1 MKTKLA
7 FKKNHNDQHCR
18 INKLWLCLPIFLSS
32 IILTSA
38 GSVTGNSGNGNH
50 DNNGNN
56 NNNGNNQSQSSLTFP
71 REGDEPD
78 GEGVYHYKIDS
89 ISLNGNTIT
98 IEPDDG
104 EKVYFYVSGDITVG
118 GNSQIENNGNSGD
131 FKIYGKPDDGD
142 NEADQTFSLRGE
154 TCIDAFIYAPDAKM
168 GINGGGKGCSGGN
181 SNERYNIYGAVWVKE
196 WGLSK
201 SNAAGILVPD
211 ELKDGLGSD
220 VSVFNKSG
228 SVSTWQREEV
238 SP

>member
-7 FKKNHNDQHCR
+7 FKKNHNDQHRR
-18 INKLWLCLPIFLSS
+18 INKLWLCLAIFLSS

-38 GSVTGNSGNGNH
+38 GSVTGNSGK
-50 DNNGNN
+50 
-56 NNNGNNQSQSSLTFP
+56 SSLTFP

-118 GNSQIENNGNSGD
+118 GKSKIINEGNSGD

-142 NEADQTFSLRGE
+142 NEADQTFSLHGK

-181 SNERYNIYGAVWVKE
+181 PNERYNIYGAVWVKE

-228 SVSTWQREEV
+228 YVSTWQREEV

>member
-1 MKTKLA
+1 MKTKSA
-7 FKKNHNDQHCR
+7 FQKNYNDQHRR
-18 INKLWLCLPIFLSS
+18 INKLWLCLAIFLSS

-38 GSVTGNSGNGNH
+38 GSVTGNSGK
-50 DNNGNN
+50 
-56 NNNGNNQSQSSLTFP
+56 SSLTFP

-98 IEPDDG
+98 
-104 EKVYFYVSGDITVG
+104 S
-118 GNSQIENNGNSGD
+118 
-131 FKIYGKPDDGD
+131 KPDDGD
-142 NEADQTFSLRGE
+142 NEADQTFSLDGK

-181 SNERYNIYGAVWVKE
+181 PNEKYNIYGAVWVKE

>member
-1 MKTKLA
+1 M
-7 FKKNHNDQHCR
+7 
-18 INKLWLCLPIFLSS
+18 SS

-38 GSVTGNSGNGNH
+38 GSVTGNSGK
-50 DNNGNN
+50 
-56 NNNGNNQSQSSLTFP
+56 SSLTFP

-78 GEGVYHYKIDS
+78 GEGVYHYKIDG

-181 SNERYNIYGAVWVKE
+181 SNEIYNIYGAVWVKE

>member
-7 FKKNHNDQHCR
+7 FKKNHNDQHRR

-32 IILTSA
+32 IILTS
-38 GSVTGNSGNGNH
+38 VTGKPGKG
-50 DNNGNN
+50 NNGNN
-56 NNNGNNQSQSSLTFP
+56 CNNGNNQSQSSLTFP

-104 EKVYFYVSGDITVG
+104 EKVYFYVSGDITVC

-181 SNERYNIYGAVWVKE
+181 PNERYNIYGAVWVKE
-196 WGLSK
+196 WGLSQ

>member
-7 FKKNHNDQHCR
+7 FKKNHNDQHRR

-38 GSVTGNSGNGNH
+38 GSVTGNS
-50 DNNGNN
+50 
-56 NNNGNNQSQSSLTFP
+56 SKSSLTFP

-78 GEGVYHYKIDS
+78 GEGVYHYKIDG

-118 GNSQIENNGNSGD
+118 EKSKIINEGNSGD

-142 NEADQTFSLRGE
+142 NEADQTFSLHGK

-181 SNERYNIYGAVWVKE
+181 PNERYNIYGAVWVKE

-228 SVSTWQREEV
+228 YISTWQREKAE
-238 SP
+238 

>member
-1 MKTKLA
+1 MKTKSA
-7 FKKNHNDQHCR
+7 FQKNHNDQHRR
-18 INKLWLCLPIFLSS
+18 INKLWLCLAIFLSS

-38 GSVTGNSGNGNH
+38 GSVTGNSGK
-50 DNNGNN
+50 
-56 NNNGNNQSQSSLTFP
+56 SSLTFP

-104 EKVYFYVSGDITVG
+104 EKVYFYVSGDITVC

-142 NEADQTFSLRGE
+142 NEADQTFSLDGK

-181 SNERYNIYGAVWVKE
+181 PNERYNIYGAVWVKE

>member
-7 FKKNHNDQHCR
+7 FKKNHNDQHRR

-32 IILTSA
+32 IILTS
-38 GSVTGNSGNGNH
+38 VTGKPGKG
-50 DNNGNN
+50 NNGNN
-56 NNNGNNQSQSSLTFP
+56 CNNGNNQSQSSLTFP

-104 EKVYFYVSGDITVG
+104 EKVYFYVSGDITVSG
-118 GNSQIENNGNSGD
+118 KSKIINEGNSGD

-142 NEADQTFSLRGE
+142 NEADQTFSLHGK

-181 SNERYNIYGAVWVKE
+181 PNEKYNIYGAVWVKE

>member
-7 FKKNHNDQHCR
+7 FKKNHNDQHRR
-18 INKLWLCLPIFLSS
+18 INKLWLCLAIFLSS
-32 IILTSA
+32 IILTS
-38 GSVTGNSGNGNH
+38 TGKPGKG
-50 DNNGNN
+50 NNGNN
-56 NNNGNNQSQSSLTFP
+56 CNNGNNQSQSSLTFP

-104 EKVYFYVSGDITVG
+104 EKVYFYVSGDITVSG
-118 GNSQIENNGNSGD
+118 KSKIINEGNSGD

-142 NEADQTFSLRGE
+142 NEADQTFSLDGK

-181 SNERYNIYGAVWVKE
+181 PNEKYNIYGAVWVKE